1 MRGQQIGLLL
11 ALSGLLAAGL
21 PLPGCGPK
29 RAAVAESAPKRPAP
43 APPAIPPRNT
53 QVQATRQFLAAA
65 LRGDTV
71 AAKRWLSANLQAP
84 DAGRTLA
91 PLVAAGQ
98 HRGPDIELFKMGFL
112 VGDDDTRPFVTY
124 AWKADSAVTGPE
136 RAMLQVVFQDTA
148 ARQVWE
154 VFVRE

>member
-1 MRGQQIGLLL
+1 MRGQRNKLLL
-11 ALSGLLAAGL
+11 ATLLGGLLGT
-21 PLPGCGPK
+21 GCGPK
-29 RAAVAESAPKRPAP
+29 RAAIAESTPQRPA
-43 APPAIPPRNT
+43 ATPPAKPPRNT

-71 AAKRWLSANLQAP
+71 AARRWLSANLPGP
-84 DAGRTLA
+84 DAGLTLA

-98 HRGPDIELFKMGFL
+98 HRGTDIELYKMGFL
-112 VGDDDTRPFVTY
+112 VGDDDARPFVTY
-124 AWKADSAVTGPE
+124 AWKADSAVTGPA
-136 RAMLQVVFQDTA
+136 RAAMQVVFRDTA